1 MEIAINTVVV
11 MILGVIIVGGGI
23 VMVTKLL
30 GGGES
35 SVAELSTQQKNTLER
50 MMASGQLVALTPQN
64 QVSLNGKGV
73 SFGIGIDNRL
83 GADTTFRIAVTKS
96 GDNPPGVG
104 NLSVLVLPSLAI
116 PANARDTAVVAVQ
129 KTSGKT
135 VPPGIY
141 TFIVNV
147 TYGTPAQVYDSVRF
161 FTVTVK

>member
-30 GGGES
+30 GGGED
-35 SVAELSTQQKNTLER
+35 AITELSTQQKNALER
-50 MMASGQLVALTPQN
+50 MMASGQLVALSPQN

-83 GADTTFRIAVTKS
+83 GANTAFAIVVKPS
-96 GDNPPGVG
+96 GDNPSGVV
-104 NLSVLVLPSLAI
+104 NLSVLVLSSLAI

-129 KTSGKT
+129 KTRGTT
-135 VPPGIY
+135 VPPGTY

-161 FTVTVK
+161 FTVTVQ